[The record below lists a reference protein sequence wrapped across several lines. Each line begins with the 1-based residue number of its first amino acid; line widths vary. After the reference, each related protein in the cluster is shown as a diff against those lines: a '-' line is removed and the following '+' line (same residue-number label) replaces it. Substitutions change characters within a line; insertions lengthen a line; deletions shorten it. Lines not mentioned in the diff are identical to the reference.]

1 MSLLMEAL
9 KKAEEAKRKATGLT
23 EEELL
28 PSFQVE
34 DAPSNSSVQ
43 TSQEN
48 HPAIKPLEF
57 SPMAELPQP
66 QESSQF
72 ASQQDF
78 SKPHSGRKCVTSP
91 SSTMDAG
98 EPIHRKS
105 TEQQSVQNLF
115 QAKQSLVA
123 EKWVGKNFLIAIGLS
138 TLMSIVSIS
147 AYSWR
152 QPLPKI
158 GASSLGSANT
168 NPLPS
173 PAINFSLQTSPT
185 AIAPQHSLPEAIAS
199 HREAKIEKSAL
210 VTAIPKERLAPP
222 LRPSVPTNDDSIR
235 ITTSRRKHNTALES
249 GYEAFQRGDLSL
261 AKSSYENALRN
272 DSNSVDALNGLAAT
286 LLRSNSI
293 DSAVPLFQRVLEIDP
308 RNSIAQASLANLQLA
323 SNPEQMES
331 QLKIALA
338 DQSESPHLYFTLGN
352 LYAHQNRW
360 ADAQH
365 AYFMAMSG
373 DPGNPDYL
381 FNLAI
386 SLDRLHQAKL
396 AYQYYDQA
404 LNAAEHRS
412 ASFDRTLASERI
424 LKLQP

>member
-23 EEELL
+23 EDELL

-43 TSQEN
+43 TSQAN

-57 SPMAELPQP
+57 SPIAELPQL
-66 QESSQF
+66 QEPSQF
-72 ASQQDF
+72 SSQQDF
-78 SKPHSGRKCVTSP
+78 SKPHSYRKCVTPS

-98 EPIHRKS
+98 EPIHRQS

-123 EKWVGKNFLIAIGLS
+123 EKWISKNFLIAIGLS

-152 QPLPKI
+152 QPRPKI
-158 GASSLGSANT
+158 GASSLGSENT
-168 NPLPS
+168 NPLTS
-173 PAINFSLQTSPT
+173 SAINFSLQTSPT
-185 AIAPQHSLPEAIAS
+185 AIVPPPNLPEATAS
-199 HREAKIEKSAL
+199 HPDAKIGNFDSL
-210 VTAIPKERLAPP
+210 TAIPKERLAPP
-222 LRPSVPTNDDSIR
+222 LRLSAPTNDDSIR
-235 ITTSRRKHNTALES
+235 ITTSRLRHNTVLEIA
-249 GYEAFQRGDLSL
+249 YEAFQRGDLSL
-261 AKSSYENALRN
+261 AKSAYENALRN
-272 DSNSVDALNGLAAT
+272 DSNSVDALNGLAMT
-286 LLRSNSI
+286 LLRSNSN

-308 RNSIAQASLANLQLA
+308 RNSIAQAFLANLQLA
-323 SNPEQMES
+323 SNPTQMES
-331 QLKIALA
+331 QLKTALA
-338 DQSESPHLYFTLGN
+338 DQPESHHLYFTLGN
-352 LYAHQNRW
+352 LYAHKDRW

-386 SLDRLHQAKL
+386 SLDRMHQTKL